1 MTSRH
6 EARSARKADGDGHE
20 GRCIEGREW
29 RRTLRSILELKL
41 LERRG
46 LAALTLAWS
55 GRRGGRGSGKSA
67 LRAAMW
73 CQVWEAHQEEGP

>member
-20 GRCIEGREW
+20 GLLDVQRVQRETGSGW
-29 RRTLRSILELKL
+29 RRTMRGILELEL

-46 LAALTLAWS
+46 LTALTLA
-55 GRRGGRGSGKSA
+55 
-67 LRAAMW
+67 
-73 CQVWEAHQEEGP
+73 

>member
-1 MTSRH
+1 MKRVRH
-6 EARSARKADGDGHE
+6 EKLTETGVRGCCTK
-20 GRCIEGREW
+20 GRGW

-55 GRRGGRGSGKSA
+55 GWKGGGCGKSA